1 MKFAQ
6 NIISDWNGFSYPLK
20 IRLLA
25 SFLQK
30 LITEGMIPFVT
41 MFLVL
46 KEGEFLTG
54 IIALFIL
61 VFGVFLNGYG
71 GKNANDGFIK
81 RSLIIGEFL
90 QFFIVLLMA
99 FFVNKIIFV
108 FIILYLLKNLIF
120 SYLLPFNEVLVFE
133 LTNKENRAIVYQFN
147 SIINGLAL
155 PLGALL
161 GGFFYNYSLSILI
174 FILSFFSFLVFL
186 IYLFG
191 LSNFIDSDMKKD
203 KKSKDNI
210 GFSIIFY
217 RKQFL
222 FLILSSV
229 FIHILFFSL
238 SQFLPAYLSRL
249 QDGHTI
255 LSISRSINGIVGLI
269 LSIIL
274 LGLIKK
280 IANYHYIIPM
290 ALLYVVFFILM
301 LTAVNYQWVFYAVSA
316 IMIIFYSISAIGIK
330 TIFAN
335 SIDENHAGIYLS
347 AFSLTGRFGNIGA
360 SCVLAISGFV
370 GYHMTIILLAIF
382 GILSI
387 LSLLMAKSQDIDSQ
401 T

>member
-133 LTNKENRAIVYQFN
+133 LTNKKNRAIVYQFN

-161 GGFFYNYSLSILI
+161 GGFFYNYSFSILI
-174 FILSFFSFLVFL
+174 FILSFF
-186 IYLFG
+186 LFWY
-191 LSNFIDSDMKKD
+191 F
-203 KKSKDNI
+203 
-210 GFSIIFY
+210 
-217 RKQFL
+217 
-222 FLILSSV
+222 
-229 FIHILFFSL
+229 
-238 SQFLPAYLSRL
+238 
-249 QDGHTI
+249 
-255 LSISRSINGIVGLI
+255 
-269 LSIIL
+269 
-274 LGLIKK
+274 
-280 IANYHYIIPM
+280 
-290 ALLYVVFFILM
+290 
-301 LTAVNYQWVFYAVSA
+301 
-316 IMIIFYSISAIGIK
+316 
-330 TIFAN
+330 
-335 SIDENHAGIYLS
+335 
-347 AFSLTGRFGNIGA
+347 
-360 SCVLAISGFV
+360 
-370 GYHMTIILLAIF
+370 
-382 GILSI
+382 
-387 LSLLMAKSQDIDSQ
+387 
-401 T
+401 